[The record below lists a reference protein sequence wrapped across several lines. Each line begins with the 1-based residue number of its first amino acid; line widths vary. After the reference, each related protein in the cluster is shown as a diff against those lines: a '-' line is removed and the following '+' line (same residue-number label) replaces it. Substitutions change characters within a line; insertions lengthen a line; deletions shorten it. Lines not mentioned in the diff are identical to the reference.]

1 MPAEECPHL
10 SLTEKPSQ
18 NLHHWAIIKIEQD
31 SHYFKNAGQIYET
44 GTAFLVKK
52 NIFSKF

>member
-10 SLTEKPSQ
+10 SLTDKPSQ

-52 NIFSKF
+52 NIFSKS